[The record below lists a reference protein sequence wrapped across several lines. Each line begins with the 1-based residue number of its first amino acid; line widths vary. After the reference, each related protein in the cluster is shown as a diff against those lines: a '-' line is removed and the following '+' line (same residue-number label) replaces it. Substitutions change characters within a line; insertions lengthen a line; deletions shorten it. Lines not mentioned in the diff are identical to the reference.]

1 MVYVLVV
8 YPDLEDDSKI
18 QGLRKKYSPYYSV
31 IKPHI
36 TLVFPFPD
44 MDREEI
50 ENHVSKILKN
60 FTQFDL
66 RLVGLVRS
74 FDNWLFLGI
83 EEGNDKI
90 VELHDQLYTGILRE
104 HLRKDIE
111 FIPHVGLGLF
121 KTDEEY
127 QKAENEARKLNLDYK
142 CKVESIYLLH
152 LRDEKSE
159 IDWSKQFILRKDS

>member
-36 TLVFPFPD
+36 TLVFPSPD

-50 ENHVSKILKN
+50 GNHVSKILKN

-127 QKAENEARKLNLDYK
+127 EKAENEARKLNLDYK
-142 CKVESIYLLH
+142 CKVENIYLLH
-152 LRDEKSE
+152 LRDGKSE
-159 IDWSKQFILRKDS
+159 IDWSKEFILSKDS

>member
-1 MVYVLVV
+1 MVYALVV

-18 QGLRKKYSPYYSV
+18 QGLRKKYSPYYSA

-66 RLVGLVRS
+66 RLVGLIRS

-142 CKVESIYLLH
+142 CKVENIYLLH

-159 IDWSKQFILRKDS
+159 IDWSKEFILRKDS

>member
-1 MVYVLVV
+1 MVYVIVI
-8 YPDLEDDSKI
+8 YPNLEDDSKI
-18 QGLRKKYSPYYSV
+18 QELRKKYSPYYNV

-44 MDREEI
+44 MDMEEV

-60 FTQFDL
+60 FTQFNL
-66 RLVGLVRS
+66 RLVGLVKS

-127 QKAENEARKLNLDYK
+127 QKAENEAKKLNLNYK
-142 CKVESIYLLH
+142 CKAKSIYLIH
-152 LRDEKSE
+152 LRDDKS
-159 IDWSKQFILRKDS
+159 IVWSKEFILRNH